1 MALLSDKIAQAQ
13 TENARQLGAMAD
25 SFKEQMNQMFQ
36 LISGQIANLS
46 AGVPAPVGDPVSD
59 IEQHRRDNSYHV
71 QDGSDK
77 YTDEEWKKWYD
88 RDDEPGYDDGR
99 ERSPRGGAKAPLL
112 PVVPKKS
119 VVED

>member
-1 MALLSDKIAQAQ
+1 MLKPRRRK
-13 TENARQLGAMAD
+13 NARQLNAMAN

-46 AGVPAPVGDPVSD
+46 AGVSVPAGPGSLGDPVSD

-119 VVED
+119 AVDD